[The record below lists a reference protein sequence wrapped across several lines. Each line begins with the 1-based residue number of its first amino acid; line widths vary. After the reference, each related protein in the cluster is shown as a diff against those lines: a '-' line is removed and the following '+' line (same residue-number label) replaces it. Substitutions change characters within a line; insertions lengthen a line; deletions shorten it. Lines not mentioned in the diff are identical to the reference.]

1 AVAAGVKSIPP
12 NRLPEIRWTHAAY
25 TVVGSGKTG
34 MDSCLWLIQNGVP
47 PSHIRWIMP
56 RDAWLLN
63 RANLQPGVYYF
74 ERTIGSAI
82 DQFEAITEATSIS
95 DLFARLEERNLLMR
109 IDKAVEPTTYRCA
122 VVSPAEL
129 AELRRIKDIVR
140 LGHVRAIEPTRIE
153 MAQGSLPTDPDTIY
167 VDCTA
172 CAVVKP
178 PQVPVF
184 D

>member
-1 AVAAGVKSIPP
+1 
-12 NRLPEIRWTHAAY
+12 
-25 TVVGSGKTG
+25 

-47 PSHIRWIMP
+47 QSRVRWIMP
-56 RDAWLLN
+56 RDAWFLN
-63 RANLQPGVYYF
+63 RANLQPGVDYF

-140 LGHVRAIEPTRIE
+140 LGRVRAIEPIRIE
-153 MAQGSLPTDPDTIY
+153 MAQGSLPADPDTLY

-172 CAVVKP
+172 CAIVKP

-184 D
+184 DDNRINLLMLRWC